1 MGTEIKIHYGE
12 IEEALSA
19 MKAAIHAFQTD
30 FPTGIGSGNDLEAI
44 KKLNEVNEA
53 CQKAME
59 TYKELLI
66 LNADATRQSV
76 DQMKKADE
84 HLSAAIAGGR

>member
-1 MGTEIKIHYGE
+1 LGTEIKIHYGE
-12 IEEALSA
+12 IEEALAA
-19 MKAAIHAFQTD
+19 MKTAIHALQTD
-30 FPTGIGSGNDLEAI
+30 FPAGIGAGNELEAI